1 MAIATQEIL
10 DAVGNLTVWELK
22 ELVEQMEKK
31 FGVSAQPV
39 VNPISQTQP
48 VEEKTEFDVRLVQA
62 GANKL
67 AVIRALREV
76 LGLGLKETKDLVDSA
91 PTALRSGIAKAE
103 AESLKGKMEALGAVA
118 EVV

>member
-22 ELVEQMEKK
+22 ELVEKMEKK
-31 FGVSAQPV
+31 FGVNAQPV
-39 VNPISQTQP
+39 ANPISKIQSM
-48 VEEKTEFDVRLVQA
+48 EEKTEFDVRLVQV
-62 GANKL
+62 GENRL
-67 AVIRALREV
+67 AVIRGLREL
-76 LGLGLKETKDLVDSA
+76 LGLGLKETRDLVESA
-91 PTALRSGIAKAE
+91 PAALKSGISKAE